1 MITYVAYHK
10 EHEYEPFGGSDFF
23 TSKAVEQGS
32 DCFVVSGSKNGSNST
47 VSYRLDGKYR
57 ISEVSQ
63 NTTGKFPKEAW
74 HLQLVQLVKPSNSI
88 PLDVLPAFDKD
99 LFRRYFTSGGGF
111 RAINEKTEVFHEL
124 FDSMLG
130 TNEDQQAGLL
140 LTDLDE
146 IDACTDEENDPTERL
161 DNRMSRIG
169 QGKFRRNAISTWGG
183 EEKCAVTGIN
193 LPALL
198 TASHIIP
205 WSEDVAQRKHGCNG
219 ILLSAHFDRLFDR
232 HLIGFKVGLKPDV
245 FTLAVSPCLSDQ
257 FADLAK
263 IGVTTRSVLDLSNV
277 KFSDRPRLESN
288 LRIHLNIVLNNR

>member
-1 MITYVAYHK
+1 M
-10 EHEYEPFGGSDFF
+10 EHEHGPFSGSAFF
-23 TSKAVEQGS
+23 TSNAIEPSS
-32 DCFVVSGSKNGSNST
+32 DCFVVTSLKNGPDKNK
-47 VSYRLDGKYR
+47 VSYRLEGKYR
-57 ISEVSQ
+57 ISEV
-63 NTTGKFPKEAW
+63 NTNATAEFPDKKW
-74 HLQLVQLVKPSNSI
+74 HLQLVELVKPSSSI
-88 PLDVLPAFDKD
+88 LLDVLPEFDRY
-99 LFRRYFTSGGGF
+99 LFRHNFASGRGVVP
-111 RAINEKTEVFHEL
+111 INENTEIFLAL
-124 FDSMLG
+124 FDSSLG
-130 TNEDQQAGLL
+130 STEDQLAGLIL
-140 LTDLDE
+140 ADLDA
-146 IDACTDEENDPTERL
+146 IDANRDEENDPTERL

-193 LPALL
+193 LSALL

-232 HLIGFKVGLKPDV
+232 HLIGFKVGSKPDV
-245 FTLAVSPCLSDQ
+245 FTLAVSPCLSEQ